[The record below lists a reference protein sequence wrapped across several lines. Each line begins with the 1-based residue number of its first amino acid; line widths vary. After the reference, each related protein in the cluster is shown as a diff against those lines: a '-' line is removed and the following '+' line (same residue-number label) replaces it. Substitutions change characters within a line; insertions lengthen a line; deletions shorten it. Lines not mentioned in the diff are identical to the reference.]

1 MSTTYT
7 EKPDNL
13 PEIETLVITE
23 INEIKRTFYQT
34 DKVFFYDACSFQRHS
49 GLNDAERNILIQYFE
64 KQGITVF
71 LTRCVLMELS
81 GDRHSLERR
90 FIDYIKS
97 LSDANIN
104 VILFNEE
111 YTYSILSDCFSTNER
126 INEYL
131 MWAVRNVYSPVSTIA
146 DTLKSDSKLNSDV
159 REGKKLKDSN
169 LYQRFFSAV
178 RRNKEHEDNLGEEL
192 IAVCVHILSNLPGVA
207 DGKLC
212 VLTDDKGAASK
223 IDSAMKK
230 SNRGNQGAKI
240 IIFST
245 PKLVQH
251 MFREH
256 VELSEDEMMNI
267 LSQGVFGNIRIM
279 GITDFDF
286 EVNPKISLSARELA
300 REIMKSNGFKIVF

>member
-1 MSTTYT
+1 MVTTYT
-7 EKPDNL
+7 ETPDNL
-13 PEIETLVITE
+13 HKIKTFVITE

-34 DKVFFYDACSFQRHS
+34 GRVLFYDACSFQRHS
-49 GLNDAERNILIQYFE
+49 SLNETERNILIQYFE
-64 KQGITVF
+64 KQRITIF

-90 FIDYIKS
+90 FIDYIKI
-97 LSDANIN
+97 LSDANIK

-111 YTYSILSDCFSTNER
+111 YTYSILLDCFSSNER

-131 MWAVRNVYSPVSTIA
+131 MWAVRNVCSPVSTIS

-178 RRNKEHEDNLGEEL
+178 REKKEREDNLGEEL
-192 IAVCVHILSNLPGVA
+192 IAICVHILSNLPGVA

-223 IDSAMKK
+223 IDSVMKK
-230 SNRGNQGAKI
+230 NNRGNWGAKI

-245 PKLVQH
+245 PKLVQYI
-251 MFREH
+251 FWEH
-256 VELSEDEMMNI
+256 VKMSEDEMINI
-267 LSQGVFGNIRIM
+267 LSQGVSGNIRVM
-279 GITDFDF
+279 GITEFDL
-286 EVNPKISLSARELA
+286 EVNPKISLSARELT